1 MIDLKI
7 SISLATFNGAR
18 FLREQLASLIE
29 QTFLPTEL
37 VVTDDGSTDETLA
50 ILEWFAGVAPFPVS
64 VYRNEQRLGYGMN
77 FLKAA
82 SLCSGDVIAFS
93 DQDDVWLPA
102 KLERLRKAFGHLQAD
117 FVAHAAEVTD
127 ARLVRMGKRY
137 PDIDMDRCFAA
148 DEVREI
154 FYPGFAIA
162 VSRKFLDGVRDVMSR
177 PGFHVEAHDGLLCG
191 LAAVGCKRCELSDS
205 LVLYRQHEANLIGYH
220 GAVLLQK
227 VA

>member
-1 MIDLKI
+1 MNHLQI
-7 SISLATFNGAR
+7 SIALATFNGAQ
-18 FLREQLASLIE
+18 FLQEQLASLVA
-29 QTFLPTEL
+29 QNFLPTEL

-50 ILEWFAGVAPFPVS
+50 ILERFAGVAPFPVS
-64 VYRNEQRLGYGMN
+64 VHRNDQRLGYGMN

-82 SLCSGDVIAFS
+82 SLCSVDVIAFS

-127 ARLVRMGKRY
+127 ARLVNMGKRY
-137 PDIDMDRCFAA
+137 PNIGVDRCFAS

-162 VSRKFLDGVRDVMSR
+162 VSRKFFGGVLDVISR
-177 PGFHVEAHDGLLCG
+177 PGFHVDAHDELLCG
-191 LAAVGCKRCELSDS
+191 LAAVGCKRYELSES
-205 LVLYRQHEANLIGYH
+205 LVLYRQHGANLIGYH
-220 GAVLLQK
+220 GAVSLQK

>member
-1 MIDLKI
+1 MTNLKI
-7 SISLATFNGAR
+7 SIALATFNGAQ
-18 FLREQLASLIE
+18 FLKEQLASLVE
-29 QTFLPTEL
+29 QTFVPAEL

-50 ILEWFAGVAPFPVS
+50 ILEGFADVAPFPVS
-64 VYRNEQRLGYGMN
+64 VLRNEQRLGYGMN

-127 ARLVRMGKRY
+127 ARLVRTGKRY
-137 PDIDMDRCFAA
+137 PDIGMDRYFAA

-154 FYPGFAIA
+154 FYPGFALA
-162 VSRKFLDGVRDVMSR
+162 VSRKFFDGVRDVMSR
-177 PGFHVEAHDGLLCG
+177 PGFNVEAHDELLCD
-191 LAAVGCKRCELSDS
+191 LAAVSCKRCELSES
-205 LVLYRQHEANLIGYH
+205 LVLYRQHGANLIGYH

>member
-1 MIDLKI
+1 MNHLRI
-7 SISLATFNGAR
+7 SIALATFNGAQ
-18 FLREQLASLIE
+18 FLKEQLESLVE
-29 QTFLPTEL
+29 QTFLPAEL

-50 ILEWFAGVAPFPVS
+50 ILEWFADVAPFPVS
-64 VYRNEQRLGYGMN
+64 VHRNEHRLGYGIN

-82 SLCSGDVIAFS
+82 SLCSGDVIAFA

-102 KLERLRKAFGHLQAD
+102 KLERLRKAFGHAHVD

-127 ARLVRMGKRY
+127 VRLVRTGKRY
-137 PDIDMDRCFAA
+137 PDIVVDWCFAA
-148 DEVREI
+148 DEVCEI

-162 VSRKFLDGVRDVMSR
+162 VSRKFFGGVRDVMSR
-177 PGFHVEAHDGLLCG
+177 PGFDVEAHDELLCG
-191 LAAVGCKRCELSDS
+191 LAAVGCKRCELSES
-205 LVLYRQHEANLIGYH
+205 LVLYRQHGANLIGYH